1 MDFRHSERQCGEMLS
16 ALGLGT
22 SWVLSFT
29 SCVTLSKL
37 LSLSVPYLSQ
47 R

>member
-16 ALGLGT
+16 APGLGA

-37 LSLSVPYLSQ
+37 LSLSVPHLSQ